1 MLDGTTGTYGC
12 TNFNTQRRPLRTG
25 TSTSLATKPGGQW
38 CSFPAAWSWGDWIPC
53 LMRGILKS
61 ILKCSLK
68 RKTCRYQTI
77 GLNSG
82 TLRCIVNSKRSI
94 QGTER
99 MCSIMGNKLSSLAH
113 IDSVALLLGQS
124 SSQMAHDTLAC
135 FVQDFDSIR
144 IKLMQNSF
152 RVCDNIFWHFYE
164 PFNESIQTFSFICW
178 YNGYKNSLKGIVIVC
193 SKIIGDQQ
201 RDSCSLWEKQVAQ

>member
-1 MLDGTTGTYGC
+1 MMLDGTTGTYGC

-25 TSTSLATKPGGQW
+25 TSMV
-38 CSFPAAWSWGDWIPC
+38 AWWPMMFFSCRMVLGRLNTLPHARYPQIYF
-53 LMRGILKS
+53 
-61 ILKCSLK
+61 KCSLK

-99 MCSIMGNKLSSLAH
+99 MCSIMGIQLSSLAH

-144 IKLMQNSF
+144 I
-152 RVCDNIFWHFYE
+152 
-164 PFNESIQTFSFICW
+164 
-178 YNGYKNSLKGIVIVC
+178 
-193 SKIIGDQQ
+193 
-201 RDSCSLWEKQVAQ
+201 